1 LLAGSLDLLGG
12 LLDLVG
18 GTFGLLLDV
27 PSGSLTLGF
36 GVLGYLFTLLFGVLG
51 GLLALFDRLVDL
63 LADLLGRRD
72 LDLGALG
79 GVGSL
84 GGRGRG
90 AGVGVGRVVGS
101 GARVEVERLEGLG
114 LDGLGRGGVLEGLS
128 VDHLDL
134 RGKKYRGFIRQLQ
147 SAQLKSISQS
157 HILRDRR
164 FRAGQ
169 ESRPQ
174 SADPR
179 AEPGQGEAAPTREEL
194 HESNNERNDVSSG
207 CSVYP
212 LITAER

>member
-1 LLAGSLDLLGG
+1 LLAGPLDLLGG

-101 GARVEVERLEGLG
+101 GARVEVERFEGLG
-114 LDGLGRGGVLEGLS
+114 LDGLGRGGVLESLS

-134 RGKKYRGFIRQLQ
+134 RGEKYRDFHS
-147 SAQLKSISQS
+147 SATTSAAEFTSKATYSVI
-157 HILRDRR
+157 
-164 FRAGQ
+164 
-169 ESRPQ
+169 
-174 SADPR
+174 ADPVLSR
-179 AEPGQGEAAPTREEL
+179 SLALKVLTLKQSLVRVGLLRLGRSCMNRTTSETTLVHGVRSTP
-194 HESNNERNDVSSG
+194 
-207 CSVYP
+207 
-212 LITAER
+212 